1 MGFLAGV
8 VGELNRREDA
18 AERREEFMMNL
29 LERRKAAILPQVMDR
44 IDKRNAAV
52 AERSARVK
60 TANIK
65 YNITTEAAAVLE
77 STGEL
82 SPLLESLAQE
92 KTVSRS
98 AIETL
103 SEAAVANLKPEQI
116 GAAMKYAFDAGYASE
131 PTSEKLVEAIYAN
144 TQEDF
149 SSALETLMSSA
160 TGGGG
165 KAPSIDPLGLNRSAF
180 GALSETRIANIRKN
194 IEDSLASRLGYDK
207 NKSTKDGYVW
217 TDPKSANDI
226 INNAE
231 RFYVEQITDVVAQR
245 NPEDIM
251 RQIVTSVEYL
261 KDESNLSLE
270 AITEFDQFPTDGM
283 PQKPI
288 EPPPGNNDTVVIPSS
303 GSGTGTALGELGVD
317 TSVGGIYDAVKKDE
331 QAKEGN

>member
-1 MGFLAGV
+1 
-8 VGELNRREDA
+8 
-18 AERREEFMMNL
+18 MMNL
-29 LERRKAAILPQVMDR
+29 LEKRKAAVLPQVMDR
-44 IDKRNAAV
+44 IEKRNAAV

-82 SPLLESLAQE
+82 SPLLESLSQE

-149 SSALETLMSSA
+149 SSALEALMSS
-160 TGGGG
+160 TTGGG

-217 TDPKSANDI
+217 TDPESANDI

-261 KDESNLSLE
+261 KDESKLSLQD
-270 AITEFDQFPTDGM
+270 ITEFDQFPTDSV
-283 PQKPI
+283 PQKPMKN
-288 EPPPGNNDTVVIPSS
+288 PLGNDGTVVIPSS
-303 GSGTGTALGELGVD
+303 GSGTGTVLGELGVD
-317 TSVGGIYDAVKKDE
+317 TSVGGVFDAVEKED
-331 QAKEGN
+331 QDKEGN

>member
-29 LERRKAAILPQVMDR
+29 LEKRKAAVLPQLMDR
-44 IDKRNAAV
+44 IEKRNAAV

-77 STGEL
+77 ATGEL
-82 SPLLESLAQE
+82 SPLLESLSQE

-149 SSALETLMSSA
+149 SSALGSLMSSA
-160 TGGGG
+160 SGGGG

-194 IEDSLASRLGYDK
+194 IEDSLASRLGYDP

-217 TDPKSANDI
+217 TDPESATDI

-231 RFYVEQITDVVAQR
+231 RFYIEQITDVVAQR

-261 KDESNLSLE
+261 KDENKIPLQK
-270 AITEFDQFPTDGM
+270 ITEFDQFPTDGV
-283 PQKPI
+283 PRNPT
-288 EPPPGNNDTVVIPSS
+288 EPPPPDGGTAVIPSS
-303 GSGTGTALGELGVD
+303 GSGTGTALEEIGVD
-317 TSVGGIYDAVKKDE
+317 TSVGGVYDLVKRDQE
-331 QAKEGN
+331 KEGE

>member
-29 LERRKAAILPQVMDR
+29 LEKRKAAVLPQVMDR
-44 IDKRNAAV
+44 IEKRNAAV

-82 SPLLESLAQE
+82 SPLLESLSQE

-149 SSALETLMSSA
+149 SSALEALMSS
-160 TGGGG
+160 TTGGG

-217 TDPKSANDI
+217 TDPESANDI

-261 KDESNLSLE
+261 KDESKLSLQD
-270 AITEFDQFPTDGM
+270 ITEFDQFPTDSV
-283 PQKPI
+283 PQKPMKN
-288 EPPPGNNDTVVIPSS
+288 PLGNDGTVVIPSS
-303 GSGTGTALGELGVD
+303 GSGTGTVLGELGVD
-317 TSVGGIYDAVKKDE
+317 TSVGGVFDAVEKED
-331 QAKEGN
+331 QDKEGN